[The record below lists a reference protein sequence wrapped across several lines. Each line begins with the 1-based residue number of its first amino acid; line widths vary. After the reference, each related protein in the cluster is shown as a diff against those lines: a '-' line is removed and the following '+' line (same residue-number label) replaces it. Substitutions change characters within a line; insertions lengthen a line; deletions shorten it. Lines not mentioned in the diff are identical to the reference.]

1 MIQKLLQTRPRIES
15 ALSALDK
22 SRLKL
27 PEISLQR
34 LFPEFVDSPI
44 QFYEVPVGAWS
55 APIADVAMLLKVIVC
70 AKPKRLLEVGSFR
83 GYTAL
88 MMARHM
94 DSDARLVTIDR
105 NAEHG
110 EAYRLLPLREKI
122 DRRVGLLG
130 TETLRQD
137 APGSYDLIFLDAGHH
152 YNEVK
157 HDTELL
163 LPLLSGSG
171 YFIWHDYANWGR
183 FSSKNGVPEYL
194 HELAA
199 KSPIAQVSG
208 SGLGIYN
215 PSWATKSKDLY
226 RAALINARSAQGE
239 TDPWNTEAARG

>member
-34 LFPEFVDSPI
+34 LFPAFVDSPI
-44 QFYEVPVGAWS
+44 QFYEVPLGSWS
-55 APIADVAMLLKVIVC
+55 APIADAAMLLKIIVC
-70 AKPKRLLEVGSFR
+70 TKPKRMMEVGSFR

-94 DSDARLVTIDR
+94 ESDARLVTIDR
-105 NAEHG
+105 NVEHG
-110 EAYRLLPLREKI
+110 EAYRRHPLREKI
-122 DRRVGLLG
+122 DRRVGELSS
-130 TETLRQD
+130 EMLRQD
-137 APGSYDLIFLDAGHH
+137 PPGSYDLIFLDAGHH
-152 YNEVK
+152 YHEVK

-163 LPLLSGSG
+163 LPLLSDGG
-171 YFIWHDYANWGR
+171 YFVWHDYANWGR

-199 KSPIAQVSG
+199 RLPVAQVSG
-208 SGLGIYN
+208 SGLGIYC
-215 PSWATKSKDLY
+215 PKWALEERDLY
-226 RAALINARSAQGE
+226 QSAMMRSRSGGVEQ
-239 TDPWNTEAARG
+239 DPWRTEASRG